1 MIKLIWTNIKNL
13 KNKKK
18 QNINFYSL
26 ELKEFEKHLTN
37 LQDTISSLRNLV
49 FDLHLFANYRANS
62 IHAQD
67 LNKNENV
74 KKKKKKWK
82 KRKNS

>member
-1 MIKLIWTNIKNL
+1 MIWTNIKNL

-37 LQDTISSLRNLV
+37 LQGKISSLRNLV

-74 KKKKKKWK
+74 RRKKEKKLK

>member
-1 MIKLIWTNIKNL
+1 M

-37 LQDTISSLRNLV
+37 LQEKISSLRNLV

-67 LNKNENV
+67 LNKNESV
-74 KKKKKKWK
+74 RKKRKKLK